1 MRAHEEAQH
10 AARARAEHTE
20 KTLAA
25 ARGRWERFVPE
36 DSWLTDDSAR
46 ELAAP
51 WSDPE
56 ITAARSELFLAA
68 LHLHQAFLRC
78 TARTM
83 YANLMAGMD
92 AVAGAV
98 PKTVPEAHAS
108 GQVRSDNHLLALM
121 VQLKCFNRMGY
132 FPRLDDVP
140 EAVVAHIR
148 RDLGLGEDVAAVYD
162 SDRTRGHHRML
173 IRRRSEVVSDI
184 QQDRRRRHHREV
196 RRAQGLRPRHRRRPS
211 RLTSCASVRQPVQL
225 VRQGFGDGTDAAV

>member
-1 MRAHEEAQH
+1 MRDAAQAQVDGVRGAVGAAAAAGVRAHEEAQH

-92 AVAGAV
+92 AVMRRGAEDRAGGACEWAGAV
-98 PKTVPEAHAS
+98 
-108 GQVRSDNHLLALM
+108 GQPPA
-121 VQLKCFNRMGY
+121 
-132 FPRLDDVP
+132 
-140 EAVVAHIR
+140 
-148 RDLGLGEDVAAVYD
+148 
-162 SDRTRGHHRML
+162 
-173 IRRRSEVVSDI
+173 
-184 QQDRRRRHHREV
+184 
-196 RRAQGLRPRHRRRPS
+196 
-211 RLTSCASVRQPVQL
+211 
-225 VRQGFGDGTDAAV
+225 GTDGAAEVLQPDGLFPPAG